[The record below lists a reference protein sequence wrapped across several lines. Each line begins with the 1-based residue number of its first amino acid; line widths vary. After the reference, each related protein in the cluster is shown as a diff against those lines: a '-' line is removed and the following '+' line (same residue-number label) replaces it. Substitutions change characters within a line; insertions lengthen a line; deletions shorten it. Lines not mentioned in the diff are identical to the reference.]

1 MEFKI
6 LEDKE
11 EWLDKPFCTVTLSRR
26 EVRIIKYR
34 LTPNIIGSSGI
45 AESEQIHKLYAKFGE
60 LELSTE

>member
-26 EVRIIKYR
+26 EVRFIKYR
-34 LTPNIIGSSGI
+34 LGLASIYARNEDENKQT
-45 AESEQIHKLYAKFGE
+45 HKLYAKFGE
-60 LELSTE
+60 LELATE

>member
-26 EVRIIKYR
+26 EVRFIKYR
-34 LTPNIIGSSGI
+34 LELSSVYDRNNE
-45 AESEQIHKLYAKFGE
+45 ESKLRHKLCSGFGE

>member
-34 LTPNIIGSSGI
+34 LELSSVYDRNND
-45 AESEQIHKLYAKFGE
+45 ENKLRHKLCAKFGE
-60 LELSTE
+60 LELATE